1 MPNSGAGRSWRL
13 GYSRA
18 MSLPILPIVLAA
30 LAMAIA
36 TPACARSDSSP
47 SAQSSAPVPAIAP
60 VSPSTS
66 IKPLA
71 DPQLP
76 RIGAAIEAAERG
88 RFDAG
93 QYGDLV
99 DHPLYQWVQYA
110 SLRRNIDNVAQ
121 SRAEAFLQK
130 YQGTAVAELFRESWL
145 AASARRDDPTAL
157 LSAWHDKV
165 DSTKLR
171 CAKLAAQV
179 TVGNTDAQWTTDA
192 QVIWNSS
199 GKPLPNDCDP
209 VFAALNERGGLT
221 PEMRWS
227 RIEAATAEWQ
237 PGVMRSASS
246 GLSAQERELVEEYAA
261 FIESP
266 NPRALRWP
274 KTDRSRLVAS
284 TGLAK
289 LGKSDPDRA
298 EALLPQYVNALDF
311 TEADRGRAMYM
322 IALWTVASYLPDSA
336 RRLNLVPE
344 ASYDPRLH
352 EWRVREALAR
362 SDWRAALVAIRKM
375 GDEQRSDSRYEYFEA
390 RLAELTGDK
399 ATAKIK
405 YEAAARE
412 AEFHGFLAAD
422 RIDQPYALCPQHV
435 DADAATTATVAANP
449 ALERAFGLHL
459 LGHPSWAA
467 KEWHNAIG
475 SFSNT
480 QRQLAVKTAQAN
492 GWFDRAVF
500 SLGKAPGEKQLY
512 TLRFPLHHDDT
523 IRREAARNGLD
534 PAWVA
539 AEIRAESIFNPKA
552 RSGAN
557 AMGLMQVLPSTGAA
571 VARRIGRPWG
581 GSESLYDADTNIALG
596 TAYLRQMLDQYGGKP
611 YSAIAGYNAGP
622 APLGR
627 WQTERPDMDPDFWIE
642 TISYRE
648 TREYVARVLAFQ
660 VIYDWRLDGDTA
672 RISDRMEGK
681 TNAPRKQFACPAD
694 GTAS

>member
-1 MPNSGAGRSWRL
+1 
-13 GYSRA
+13 
-18 MSLPILPIVLAA
+18 MSPPILPIVLAA
-30 LAMAIA
+30 LAMSVAM
-36 TPACARSDSSP
+36 PACAQSSP
-47 SAQSSAPVPAIAP
+47 TPPAQSSTTAAPTAPATAA
-60 VSPSTS
+60 S
-66 IKPLA
+66 IQPLA

-76 RIGAAIEAAERG
+76 RVGAAIEAAERG

-93 QYGDLV
+93 QYADLV
-99 DHPLYQWVQYA
+99 DHPLYRWIQYA
-110 SLRRNIDNVAQ
+110 SLRRNIDNVVP
-121 SRAEAFLQK
+121 SRAEAFLQQ

-145 AASARRDDPTAL
+145 AASARRNDPVAL
-157 LSAWHDKV
+157 LSAWNDNV
-165 DSTKLR
+165 GSTKLR
-171 CAKLAAQV
+171 CAKLGAQV
-179 TVGNTDAQWTTDA
+179 TLGKTDAQWVKDA
-192 QVIWNSS
+192 QALWNSS
-199 GKPLPNDCDP
+199 GKSLPNDCDQ
-209 VFAALNERGGLT
+209 VFAALSERGGLT
-221 PEMRWS
+221 PAMRWD

-237 PGVMRSASS
+237 PGVMRSAAS
-246 GLSAQERELVEEYAA
+246 GLSAPERELAEQYAA
-261 FIESP
+261 FMDFP
-266 NPRALRWP
+266 HPRALNWP

-284 TGLAK
+284 HGLAK

-298 EALLPQYVNALDF
+298 EALLPQYANALGF

-362 SDWRAALVAIRKM
+362 SDWPAALVAIRKM
-375 GDEQRSDSRYEYFEA
+375 GDKQRSDSRYEYFEA
-390 RLAELTGDK
+390 RLAELAGDK
-399 ATAKIK
+399 ATAKAK

-422 RIDQPYALCPQHV
+422 RLGQPYALCPTQV
-435 DADAATTATVAANP
+435 DADATTIAAVAADP
-449 ALERAFGLHL
+449 ALQRAFGLHL
-459 LGHPSWAA
+459 LGHPSWAV
-467 KEWHNAIG
+467 KEWHDATDG
-475 SFSNT
+475 FSDT
-480 QRQLAVKTAQAN
+480 QRQVAVKLAQAN

-512 TLRFPLHHDDT
+512 TLRFPLHHDAT
-523 IRREAARNGLD
+523 IRSQAARNDLD

-557 AMGLMQVLPSTGAA
+557 ALGLMQVLPSTGAA
-571 VARRIGRPWG
+571 VARRIGQPWG
-581 GSESLYDADTNIALG
+581 GSDSLYDPDTNIALG

-611 YSAIAGYNAGP
+611 YFAIAGYNAGP

-627 WQTERPDMDPDFWIE
+627 WQAQRPSMDADFWIE

-648 TREYVARVLAFQ
+648 TREYVARVLAFS
-660 VIYDWRLDGDTA
+660 VIYDWRLDGDAA
-672 RISDRMEGK
+672 RLTDRMQGS
-681 TNAPRKQFACPAD
+681 TDAPRKSFACPAN